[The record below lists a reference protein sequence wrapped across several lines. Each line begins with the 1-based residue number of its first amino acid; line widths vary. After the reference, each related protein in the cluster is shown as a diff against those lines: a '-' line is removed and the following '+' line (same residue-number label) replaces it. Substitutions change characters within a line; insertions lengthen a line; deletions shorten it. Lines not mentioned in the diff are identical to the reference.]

1 MVKLLDVRGIG
12 PAMERDM
19 KSLGLSTPDAVA
31 RAEPQ
36 DLCAL
41 PRVQLA
47 RARMLIAAAKEA
59 LGQASSAAV
68 EDAEDDGI
76 PLIPSA
82 DPSIDLEI
90 LEELKAAKVKIKP
103 AKGGKKKKN
112 KKKADKATKSSKKA
126 KKDKQDKADKKARK
140 NAKTAKE
147 SAARKMAKAGKSVS
161 AKSSPKSKKKKK
173 KDARAST

>member
-1 MVKLLDVRGIG
+1 MVKLLDVRGVG

-19 KSLGLSTPDAVA
+19 KTLGLSTPDALA

-103 AKGGKKKKN
+103 AKGGKKKK
-112 KKKADKATKSSKKA
+112 KKADKATKSSKKA

-140 NAKTAKE
+140 KAKTAKE

-173 KDARAST
+173 KAARAST